1 MINNLNWISV
11 TIWKLFLCS
20 WEPFSFLW
28 LGFYLGGNFMIL
40 KYRLLL
46 WASFSPDWVWIRC
59 PSFTSVYYS
68 DSNNNFLTLIKF
80 CKFDSE
86 ATKVKGKTTCANF
99 RVLWEVSRALIDCSN
114 NRFTR
119 WGYEWCS
126 TVLGSSLLLFQKIR
140 FPHIDAL
147 ARTFGG
153 DLAIILW
160 LHFQI
165 IPFPKGFCSL
175 EGATWIK

>member
-1 MINNLNWISV
+1 MI
-11 TIWKLFLCS
+11 
-20 WEPFSFLW
+20 P
-28 LGFYLGGNFMIL
+28 

-46 WASFSPDWVWIRC
+46 RVSFSLDWDGWGLDKLSQFYISLQFC
-59 PSFTSVYYS
+59 
-68 DSNNNFLTLIKF
+68 DWNDNFLTLIKF

-86 ATKVKGKTTCANF
+86 AIKVKGKTTCANF

-114 NRFTR
+114 IRVTR
-119 WGYEWCS
+119 WDYEWCS

-140 FPHIDAL
+140 FPHTDAL
-147 ARTFGG
+147 AQTFGG
-153 DLAIILW
+153 HLAIILW